1 MEGEAMTYRERR
13 EARTERLR
21 EWAEKREAKS
31 EAAFGRAEQISSV
44 IPMGQPILVGHHSEG
59 RHRRDIGRI
68 ESGMRKGVE
77 HSKMAQRHSERAG
90 NIEGQLERSIYSDD
104 PDAIEALE
112 ARIESLEAERSR
124 VKAYNVSC
132 RKGKPDTSLLDESQR
147 KQLAGL
153 LKIGSVFIGKGGQFP
168 SYHLQNLGGNINRN
182 KKRLAS
188 LKRVSA

>member
-1 MEGEAMTYRERR
+1 MTYRERR
-13 EARTERLR
+13 EARAERLR

-31 EAAFGRAEQISSV
+31 EAAFGKAEQISSV

-68 ESGMRKGVE
+68 ESGMRKGIE
-77 HSKMAQRHSERAG
+77 HSKMAARHSERAS
-90 NIEGQLERSIYSDD
+90 NIESQLERSIYSDD
-104 PDAIEALE
+104 PDAVEALE

-124 VKAYNVSC
+124 VKAYNASC
-132 RKGKPDTSLLDESQR
+132 RKGAPDTSLLDESQR
-147 KQLAGL
+147 KQLASL

-188 LKRVSA
+188 LRRVSA